1 LIIGDQLVRCNLT
14 LQLVLL
20 RLRAYPGGWVSG
32 WTLESDALALPQQTN
47 KQTGISQIN
56 PSYPSQVGGNL
67 FGKEHMHYLGSAE
80 YQRV

>member
-1 LIIGDQLVRCNLT
+1 VRCNLT
-14 LQLVLL
+14 C
-20 RLRAYPGGWVSG
+20 
-32 WTLESDALALPQQTN
+32 LAWCLAGLWNQMHWHSRNKQTN